1 MRDQFVKLLSPARL
15 LIVLAFL
22 LLTGCAPTGASANLP
37 TTVPVAAATFPPT
50 PTATAAAT
58 DTPTAKPASPAV
70 KLTAGDAGKLINL
83 QIGQTLGIT
92 LAGNP
97 STGYTW
103 EMEPVEQPILS
114 QVGEPV
120 IQPSSNLIGAPALL
134 SFTFKADANG
144 TQLLR
149 LIYHRPWE
157 KDVPP
162 VNSFDVTVV
171 VGQIPT
177 QPIRPTYTADTR
189 PTPVTVV
196 FPAAG
201 MQGWLTYTNAS
212 YGFSLQYPPEWRL
225 EPGYGTMTGH
235 AVLLTPNNANALLVA
250 AFKRTDE
257 DAQIGRTGLGG
268 GDLELRGKVMFL
280 GKEIDRQVLV
290 SDGKDMTVLY
300 CCTNCMVRGDLQFD
314 FGLDYRGNWS
324 DPTALPADIERQ
336 ADLVVASVKLNR

>member
-1 MRDQFVKLLSPARL
+1 M
-15 LIVLAFL
+15 
-22 LLTGCAPTGASANLP
+22 
-37 TTVPVAAATFPPT
+37 
-50 PTATAAAT
+50 
-58 DTPTAKPASPAV
+58 
-70 KLTAGDAGKLINL
+70 INL

-92 LAGNP
+92 LEGNP

-120 IQPSSNLIGAPALL
+120 VKPNSNLIGAPAML

-171 VGQIPT
+171 VGPIPT
-177 QPIRPTYTADTR
+177 QPLRPTYTADTR
-189 PTPVTVV
+189 PTPVMVV

-201 MQGWLTYTNAS
+201 MKGWLTYTNAD

-235 AVLLTPNNANALLVA
+235 AVLLTPNNANALLVV

-257 DAQIGRTGLGG
+257 DAQIGRTGLGS
-268 GDLELRGKVMFL
+268 GDLVLRGKVMFL

-300 CCTNCMVRGDLQFD
+300 LCTNCMVRGNLQFY

-336 ADLVVASVKLNR
+336 ADLVVASVKLNTIDKRLQACWRASCFFRTGTGSSRNRPGRLDFARQTV